1 MNDVKK
7 YTFIIP
13 FIGHP
18 SIAFKKS
25 LAKYLI
31 ALIKNVVQYLKLL
44 LCEMWDVVIK
54 RKNIFILLFDLFAFM
69 WLSEQ

>member
-31 ALIKNVVQYLKLL
+31 ALIKNVVQYLKHL
-44 LCEMWDVVIK
+44 K
-54 RKNIFILLFDLFAFM
+54 FKTTFM
-69 WLSEQ
+69 